1 MKNFKNL
8 ALKILVSLIILA
20 SCFLSVSYATEDV
33 ALLSEGEPVTTNYE
47 NVEVEIG
54 TEPITSV
61 NEGDLYLFED
71 SVNITSPVSG
81 NVFVMAQEV
90 TINSVIDGN
99 VFIFADKVNIATKAY
114 VYSDVFICANEITI
128 DGYAY
133 DVYAVSESFDLTSSA
148 RIIRDLKVATNS
160 LKLSGT
166 VKRNA
171 DLTFNTVDVDEALAS
186 IGGNLTYSSS
196 SETIPESIVSGEIS
210 FSQEEVVENTTTA
223 KDYIEDVLTVLVVAL
238 IVILIVIYAM
248 PKFAQKEVNIVENKA
263 LISFGYGAL
272 ALILI
277 PLACF
282 ILFCTVIGIIPA
294 LAILFAYIFVLFIS
308 SAIVSLPLGR
318 MICKKLGKDTKGMN
332 ILISMAL
339 VLVIWALEQIPVIG
353 SIVALLV
360 AIFGLG
366 ILVYAIFH
374 SKIDA
379 NKKDIVAEASTVIEA
394 NKDEKKDSDKE

>member
-1 MKNFKNL
+1 MKNFKNI
-8 ALKILVSLIILA
+8 ALKIIISLIVLV
-20 SCFLSVSYATEDV
+20 SCFLSVSYAAENV
-33 ALLSEGEPVTTNYE
+33 SLLSNEETVTTNYE

-54 TEPITSV
+54 SEPITSV

-99 VFIFADKVNIATKAY
+99 VFIFADKVNIDAKTY
-114 VYSDVFICANEITI
+114 VYSDMFIFANEITMN
-128 DGYAY
+128 GYAY
-133 DVYAVSESFDLTSSA
+133 DVYAVSESFNLNSSA

-160 LKLSGT
+160 LKLNGT

-171 DLTFNTVDVDEALAS
+171 ILTFNSIELDESLAS
-186 IGGNLTYSSS
+186 IGGNLNYSSS
-196 SETIPESIVSGEIS
+196 SETIPDSIVSGEIS
-210 FSQEEVVENTTTA
+210 YNKEEVVENTVTV
-223 KDYIEDVLTVLVVAL
+223 KDYIEDVLIFLVLAL

-248 PKFAQKEVNIVENKA
+248 PKFAQKEVNIVENTA
-263 LISFGYGAL
+263 LVSFGYGAL

-277 PLACF
+277 PIACF
-282 ILFCTVIGIIPA
+282 ILFCTIIGIIPA
-294 LAILFAYIFVLFIS
+294 LAILFAYIFILSIS
-308 SAIVSLPLGR
+308 YAIVSIPLGR
-318 MICKKLGKDTKGMN
+318 MICKRLGKDTKGMN

-353 SIVALLV
+353 TIVALLV

-366 ILVYAIFH
+366 ILVYAISH

-379 NKKDIVAEASTVIEA
+379 NKKDIVAEASTVIEST
-394 NKDEKKDSDKE
+394 KDDKKDSDK